1 MDGERLR
8 SSAQLLKAFAHPT
21 RLQILAELLK
31 GVRCVTDIGE
41 LLPVTQVNVSQHLT
55 VLRSVKLVDF
65 CQDGAL
71 RCYYLTRPE
80 LVRQMLTVLA
90 TDYPEVRRTVEDI
103 RAEKARCETPRQVE
117 RSPV

>member
-71 RCYYLTRPE
+71 RCYYLRQPE
-80 LVRQMLTVLA
+80 LVHNMLALLA
-90 TDYPEVRRTVEDI
+90 TDCPEVKRTVEDI
-103 RAEKARCETPRQVE
+103 RAEKAHCERPAQVK
-117 RSPV
+117 R